1 MASKPKRNYL
11 NLKKK
16 VEVIKTAEKNQGMSI
31 RELAEQFDCGRTQI
45 AKMFKDKE
53 FILSLYES
61 NASSIRVLTS
71 KTYGRQSE
79 YADVNKSLYDWYIL
93 ACSKNIFPMGPQLAE
108 KARQI
113 ATCLG
118 KHDFKGSNG
127 WLEKWKKRYNIKQ
140 LRISGESGDVQGPTV
155 DSWRERLP
163 EIVAG
168 YARDDIWNIDE
179 TGLFWK
185 ALPDHGFG
193 VKGKECR
200 GGRKSKQQFTVAFFV
215 TASGKKERPVV
226 IWKAENPRCLK
237 RFDKALLP
245 VDYYSQKKA
254 WMDGKILESILTKLN
269 HRLSSSSRSI
279 ILLMDNAGCHPENL
293 KTKFRNIKV
302 CFLPANTTSKL
313 QPLDLGIIQN
323 FKVHYRNLFLRYILA
338 KIDECDSASDVSKS
352 ITVLVAVRWIAMAWS
367 LVEEETIRKCFRKA
381 GILDLDMAVVER
393 DEEDPFSEAD
403 ECVAL
408 QSLIDKTM
416 SSHEACPLEEY
427 INGDEDLAV
436 CRDIN
441 DNSWESTFFK
451 NLGQE
456 DEEVSDN
463 EEQEEQEDMDD
474 NPPPKVKTY
483 KEANEFLEEVQR
495 FLETKGHVKEA
506 LTVGSVVDN
515 VSSLQLAAAR
525 QTTLTPWLSSVNN

>member
-1 MASKPKRNYL
+1 MATKPKRNYL

-45 AKMFKDKE
+45 AKIIKDKE

-179 TGLFWK
+179 TGLLWK
-185 ALPDHGFG
+185 ALPDLGFG

-200 GGRKSKQQFTVAFFV
+200 GGRKSKQRFTVAFFV

-279 ILLMDNAGCHPENL
+279 ILLMDNAGCHPEDL

-338 KIDECDSASDVSKS
+338 KIDECDSASDVS
-352 ITVLVAVRWIAMAWS
+352 
-367 LVEEETIRKCFRKA
+367 C
-381 GILDLDMAVVER
+381 
-393 DEEDPFSEAD
+393 
-403 ECVAL
+403 C
-408 QSLIDKTM
+408 
-416 SSHEACPLEEY
+416 
-427 INGDEDLAV
+427 
-436 CRDIN
+436 
-441 DNSWESTFFK
+441 
-451 NLGQE
+451 
-456 DEEVSDN
+456 
-463 EEQEEQEDMDD
+463 
-474 NPPPKVKTY
+474 
-483 KEANEFLEEVQR
+483 
-495 FLETKGHVKEA
+495 
-506 LTVGSVVDN
+506 
-515 VSSLQLAAAR
+515 
-525 QTTLTPWLSSVNN
+525 